1 MKETRLE
8 KIFAICFSAVTA
20 VLLGA
25 ALICAGL
32 AFQTRKE
39 ADLITGVI
47 TDIYG
52 EGTEVSYVYHGREY
66 EVCLSETSSSM
77 RPGEKIELY
86 VQRDNP
92 QKVRTKALLFLPVWI
107 LSMIGVCFFIVALVF
122 IILAGMKGK
131 KKKYL
136 LEEGRVIEAV
146 VIGGHMNYNV
156 SVNGRHPWKLECQYE
171 DISQNAT
178 YLYSS
183 YNIWQD
189 PQFYVGQTVR
199 VYIDRQNPKKY
210 YVDVEN
216 LLTTQTDKRIMDY
229 R

>member
-8 KIFAICFSAVTA
+8 KIFAICFSAVTV
-20 VLLGA
+20 VLLGV
-25 ALICAGL
+25 ALICAGF
-32 AFQTRKE
+32 AFKTQKE

-47 TDIYG
+47 MDIYG

-66 EVCLSETSSSM
+66 EAYLTETSSSM
-77 RPGEKIELY
+77 RPGEAIELY
-86 VQRDNP
+86 VQQNNP
-92 QKVRTKALLFLPVWI
+92 EKVRTKALLFLPVWI
-107 LSMIGVCFFIVALVF
+107 LSVIGVCFFIVALVF
-122 IILAGMKGK
+122 IILAGTKGK
-131 KKKYL
+131 KKRYL
-136 LEEGRVIEAV
+136 LAEGRAVEAV
-146 VIGGHMNYNV
+146 VIGGHMNYSV

-189 PQFYVGQTVR
+189 PQLYVGQTVR

-210 YVDVEN
+210 YVDVEK
-216 LLTTQTDKRIMDY
+216 LLATQTDKRIMDY